1 VATLHRPSNVD
12 DDATLGTLMQSL
24 AETCELLPVIF
35 PVHPRTR
42 VRLDKLAVHVPER
55 LHLCDPLPYLEFLSL
70 TMKAR
75 LVLTDSGGIQEE
87 TTCLGVPCLTLRENT
102 ERPITVTQGTN
113 RVIGTRPQAIREE
126 VRRALLRPMPAAVS
140 PPLWDG
146 AAATRIVEIVEQVFA
161 PKAIVG

>member
-1 VATLHRPSNVD
+1 
-12 DDATLGTLMQSL
+12 
-24 AETCELLPVIF
+24 
-35 PVHPRTR
+35 
-42 VRLDKLAVHVPER
+42 
-55 LHLCDPLPYLEFLSL
+55 
-70 TMKAR
+70 MKAR

-146 AAATRIVEIVEQVFA
+146 AAATRIVAIVEQVFA
-161 PKAIVG
+161 PQAMAG